1 MIYPSTLNLTVLQDS
16 TFEQDLVITEAAKAA
31 TLNDATNVITSACHG
46 LVAGDRV
53 AVAVV
58 DGGDLPCGFVA
69 GEAYFV
75 LASGLTS
82 GAFKISTSAGGSEV
96 DFTILDTAATYEIG
110 KILNLTGY
118 TFDADIRSEFG
129 GSLVGSLICT
139 ATSAVTGKLNL
150 SLTAA
155 TTAALAAG
163 VYLWDLKL
171 KVPNVSSYFYAKGSV
186 TVTAT
191 VSRDVS

>member
-46 LVAGDRV
+46 LVAGDRIAF
-53 AVAVV
+53 AVT
-58 DGGDLPCGFVA
+58 DGRLPCGIQA
-69 GEAYFV
+69 TENYCI
-75 LASGLTS
+75 LADGFTTS
-82 GAFKISTSAGGSEV
+82 SFKISTSAGGSEV

-129 GSLVGSLICT
+129 GSLVGSLVCT
-139 ATSAVTGKLNL
+139 VTSAVTGKLNL

-171 KVPNVSSYFYAKGSV
+171 KVPYVSSYFYAKGSV

-191 VSRDVS
+191 VSREVS

>member
-16 TFEQDLVITEAAKAA
+16 TFEQDLIITESAKAA

-46 LVAGDRV
+46 LVAGDRIAF
-53 AVAVV
+53 AVS
-58 DGGDLPCGFVA
+58 GGRLPCGIQA
-69 GEAYFV
+69 TENYFV
-75 LASGLTS
+75 LADGFTT

-129 GSLVGSLICT
+129 GSLVGSLVCT
-139 ATSAVTGKLNL
+139 VTSAVTGKLNL

-171 KVPNVSSYFYAKGSV
+171 KVPNVSSYFYAKGSF

-191 VSRDVS
+191 VSRD